1 MPEPLD
7 LLFVLAH
14 PDDESLGAGGVL
26 AKYSAEGVETFL
38 VTATRG
44 ERGWRGPKEENP
56 GAEAVGKIREAETRA
71 AAEVLGLREVCF
83 LDYLDGEVAQADFL
97 EATRRIVQHLR
108 RIRPRVVVTFSPD
121 GHTGHPD
128 HIAVSQLTCAAVLCA
143 ADATYADARPPHRV
157 SKLYY
162 MVDSKSMAERL
173 RQNMGDIGMTV
184 DGVRRPHVGWEEWA
198 ITTRVDASDYWQ
210 IAWQAIQCHASQ
222 FHTVSKLRD
231 LPEAFHREVWGNG
244 TFYRVLSLVNGGRN
258 LERDLFEGL
267 KG

>member
-44 ERGWRGPKEENP
+44 ERGWRGPKE
-56 GAEAVGKIREAETRA
+56 
-71 AAEVLGLREVCF
+71 GLREVCF

-258 LERDLFEGL
+258 LEKDLFEGL
-267 KG
+267 R